1 MPFPHMSPRLLATA
15 FLIVC
20 LVFCLGLPIQAK
32 NKRGRRVD
40 ANSKV
45 RLQTHSKYIR
55 NRNSYHRKAGR
66 HHKDQYRRMAN
77 DVSFR
82 LSQANPDVPDNIE
95 VFEHGSPSS
104 EAQERLFTLPSPP
117 NPSTSSTV
125 TNGLST
131 PIKHKNV
138 RMDSTRVM
146 QIQQALNGRGFYQGE
161 RTGVY
166 DDATI
171 DAMRRFQATEKIPVT
186 GYPTAHALKRLGLTS
201 W

>member
-1 MPFPHMSPRLLATA
+1 MPFPHTSPRLLASA
-15 FLIVC
+15 FLTVC

-32 NKRGRRVD
+32 SKRVRRVD
-40 ANSKV
+40 AQSKV
-45 RLQTHSKYIR
+45 KLQTYAKHAR
-55 NRNSYHRKAGR
+55 NRSSRHRKSGPG
-66 HHKDQYRRMAN
+66 HKDQQRPIDH
-77 DVSFR
+77 DVSNR
-82 LSQANPDVPDNIE
+82 SSQADPDLPDNIE

-104 EAQERLFTLPSPP
+104 EAQERMFSLPSPR
-117 NPSTSSTV
+117 NPATPRTATHS
-125 TNGLST
+125 LST

-138 RMDSTRVM
+138 GMDSTRVM
-146 QIQQALNGRGFYQGE
+146 EIQQALNSRGFYQGE